1 MFRKNYHFEG
11 WQDCGR
17 EFHFYQ
23 MGITKKE
30 AKVYAK
36 YLISQYNLKSV
47 QYYKIGEIMRINRA
61 T

>member
-11 WQDCGR
+11 YQDCGR

-23 MGITKKE
+23 MGITKKQAE
-30 AKVYAK
+30 TYAK
-36 YLISQYNLKSV
+36 YLIARYGLKKV
-47 QYYKIGEIMRINRA
+47 QYHSMGKIIRKERA